1 MGRRIRVS
9 DATTTSTKKRIRDN
23 VATAQKRIFNDVT
36 QTVGRTPIVRLDNR
50 LAVDGTEL
58 LLKLEYYNP
67 TASVKDRLS
76 VGAINFAEKS
86 GKLRPGGTIVA
97 ASSGNLGIGL
107 AAAGASRGYRVVI
120 VIYEDTS
127 YERKVVVQNLGAELV
142 LTPQE
147 DGVRGSVE
155 EAERIASRTPGA
167 FFVNQFII
175 PINREVHRE
184 TTGPEI
190 WEDTAGDVDAV
201 VIGVGSGGTISGVGS
216 FLKEKNPGIKVF
228 AVEPD
233 NSAVLSGE
241 KFNAHKIYGLG
252 PNFKSPNF
260 ADEVVDEI
268 LRVTEDDAAATARQ
282 LARHAG
288 IPAGLSGGA
297 SVAAARHVAE
307 RRDPSIRTIV
317 TLVPDSADRY
327 ISSFLFQDAFDENGV
342 LRAHVGV

>member
-1 MGRRIRVS
+1 M
-9 DATTTSTKKRIRDN
+9 T
-23 VATAQKRIFNDVT
+23 TAQKRIFDDVT
-36 QTVGRTPIVRLDNR
+36 QTVGNTPVVRLKDPFT
-50 LAVDGTEL
+50 VGDTEL
-58 LLKLEYYNP
+58 LVKLEYYNP

-76 VGAINFAEKS
+76 VGAINFAEQS
-86 GKLRPGGTIVA
+86 GQLQRGGTIVA

-142 LTPQE
+142 LTPKE

-155 EAERIASRTPGA
+155 EAERIANQTPGA

-175 PINREVHRE
+175 PINREIHRT

-190 WEDTAGDVDAV
+190 WRDTAGDVDAA

-216 FLKEKNPGIKVF
+216 FLKEVNPRIKIF

-233 NSAVLSGE
+233 NSAVLNGE
-241 KFNAHKIYGLG
+241 QFNPHKIYGLG

-260 ADEVVDEI
+260 ADEVVDEV
-268 LRVTEDDAAATARQ
+268 LRVTELEAAATARD
-282 LARHAG
+282 LARYAG
-288 IPAGLSGGA
+288 IPSGLSGGA
-297 SVAAARHVAE
+297 AVAAARQVAE
-307 RRDPSIRTIV
+307 RRDPSIRSIV
-317 TLVPDSADRY
+317 TLIPDSADRY
-327 ISSFLFQDAFDENGV
+327 ISSYLFQDAFDENGA
-342 LRAHVGV
+342 LRTHVGV

>member
-1 MGRRIRVS
+1 LK
-9 DATTTSTKKRIRDN
+9 DP
-23 VATAQKRIFNDVT
+23 F
-36 QTVGRTPIVRLDNR
+36 TVGD
-50 LAVDGTEL
+50 TEL
-58 LLKLEYYNP
+58 LVKLEYYNP

-76 VGAINFAEKS
+76 VGAINFAEQS
-86 GKLRPGGTIVA
+86 GQLQRGGTIVA

-142 LTPQE
+142 LTPKE

-155 EAERIASRTPGA
+155 EAERIANQTPGA

-175 PINREVHRE
+175 PINREIHRT

-190 WEDTAGDVDAV
+190 WRDTAGDVDAA

-216 FLKEKNPGIKVF
+216 FLKEVNPRIKIF

-233 NSAVLSGE
+233 NSAVLNGE
-241 KFNAHKIYGLG
+241 QFNPHKIYGLG

-260 ADEVVDEI
+260 ADEVVDEV
-268 LRVTEDDAAATARQ
+268 LRVTELEAAATARD
-282 LARHAG
+282 LARYAG
-288 IPAGLSGGA
+288 IPSGLSGGA
-297 SVAAARHVAE
+297 AVAAARQVAE
-307 RRDPSIRTIV
+307 RRDPSIRSIV
-317 TLVPDSADRY
+317 TLIPDSADRY
-327 ISSFLFQDAFDENGV
+327 ISSYLFQDAFDENGA
-342 LRAHVGV
+342 LRTHVGV

>member
-1 MGRRIRVS
+1 MTTGQRRIF
-9 DATTTSTKKRIRDN
+9 D
-23 VATAQKRIFNDVT
+23 DVT
-36 QTVGRTPIVRLDNR
+36 HTVGNTPLVRLNNQ
-50 LAVDGTEL
+50 LAVPGTEL
-58 LLKLEYYNP
+58 LVKLEYYNP

-76 VGAINFAEKS
+76 VGAINFAERS
-86 GKLRPGGTIVA
+86 GQLRPGGTIVA

-107 AAAGASRGYRVVI
+107 AAAGAARGYRVVI

-127 YERKVVVQNLGAELV
+127 YERKVIVQNLGAELV
-142 LTPQE
+142 LTPKE

-155 EAERIASRTPGA
+155 EAERIANTTPGA

-175 PINREVHRE
+175 PINREIHRQ

-190 WEDTAGDVDAV
+190 WNDTAGDIDAV
-201 VIGVGSGGTISGVGS
+201 IIGVGSGGTISGVGS
-216 FLKEKNPGIKVF
+216 YLKEKNPGIKIF

-241 KFNAHKIYGLG
+241 TFNPHKIYGLG

-268 LRVTEDDAAATARQ
+268 LRVTEQESAVTARE
-282 LARHAG
+282 LARFAG

-297 SVAAARHVAE
+297 AVAAARQVAE
-307 RRDPSIRTIV
+307 RADPSIRTIV

-327 ISSFLFQDAFDENGV
+327 ISSFLFQDAFDENG
-342 LRAHVGV
+342 AHREHVSV

>member
-1 MGRRIRVS
+1 MAIG
-9 DATTTSTKKRIRDN
+9 
-23 VATAQKRIFNDVT
+23 QKRIFDDVT
-36 QTVGRTPIVRLDNR
+36 QTVGNTPIVRLNDRFGVN
-50 LAVDGTEL
+50 GTEL

-86 GKLRPGGTIVA
+86 GLLQPGGTIVA

-107 AAAGASRGYRVVI
+107 AAAGAGRGYRVVI

-127 YERKVVVQNLGAELV
+127 YERKVVVQNLGAELE
-142 LTPQE
+142 LTPKE

-155 EAERIASRTPGA
+155 EAERIANSTPGA

-175 PINREVHRE
+175 PINREVHRQ

-190 WEDTAGDVDAV
+190 WADTAGDVDAV

-241 KFNAHKIYGLG
+241 KFSPHKIYGLG

-268 LRVTEDDAAATARQ
+268 LRVTEDDAAAMARE

-297 SVAAARHVAE
+297 SVAAARQVAE
-307 RRDPSIRTIV
+307 RRDPSIRRIV

-327 ISSFLFQDAFDENGV
+327 ISSFLFQEAFDENGV

>member
-1 MGRRIRVS
+1 VVIS
-9 DATTTSTKKRIRDN
+9 
-23 VATAQKRIFNDVT
+23 QKRIFDDVT
-36 QTVGRTPIVRLDNR
+36 QTVGNTPIVRLNNQ
-50 LAVDGTEL
+50 LAVDGTDL

-76 VGAINFAEKS
+76 VGAINFAEQS

-127 YERKVVVQNLGAELV
+127 YERKVVIQNLGAELV
-142 LTPQE
+142 LTPKE

-155 EAERIASRTPGA
+155 EAERITNNTPGA
-167 FFVNQFII
+167 FFVNQFVI
-175 PINREVHRE
+175 PINREVHRA

-216 FLKEKNPGIKVF
+216 FLKEKNPNIKII

-241 KFNAHKIYGLG
+241 EFNPHKIYGLG

-268 LRVTEDDAAATARQ
+268 LRVTETESAVTARK
-282 LARHAG
+282 LARYAG

-297 SVAAARHVAE
+297 AVAAARQVAE

-327 ISSFLFQDAFDENGV
+327 ISSYLFQDAFDENGT
-342 LRAHVGV
+342 LRSHV

>member
-1 MGRRIRVS
+1 V
-9 DATTTSTKKRIRDN
+9 T
-23 VATAQKRIFNDVT
+23 TAQKRIFDDVT
-36 QTVGRTPIVRLDNR
+36 QTVGNTPVVRLKDPFT
-50 LAVDGTEL
+50 VGDTEL

-76 VGAINFAEKS
+76 VGAINFAEQS
-86 GKLRPGGTIVA
+86 GQLQPGGTIVA

-142 LTPQE
+142 LTPKE

-155 EAERIASRTPGA
+155 EAERIANETPGA
-167 FFVNQFII
+167 FYVNQFII
-175 PINREVHRE
+175 PINREIHRT

-190 WEDTAGDVDAV
+190 WRDTAGDVDAA
-201 VIGVGSGGTISGVGS
+201 VIGVGSGGTISGIGS
-216 FLKEKNPGIKVF
+216 FLKEKNPRIKIF

-241 KFNAHKIYGLG
+241 QFNPHKIYGLG

-260 ADEVVDEI
+260 ADEVVDEV
-268 LRVTEDDAAATARQ
+268 LRVTELEAAATARD
-282 LARHAG
+282 LAKYAG
-288 IPAGLSGGA
+288 IPSGLSGGA
-297 SVAAARHVAE
+297 AVTAARQVAE
-307 RRDPSIRTIV
+307 RRDPSLRTIV
-317 TLVPDSADRY
+317 TLIPDSADRY
-327 ISSFLFQDAFDENGV
+327 ISSYLFQDAFDENGA
-342 LRAHVGV
+342 LRTHVGV

>member
-1 MGRRIRVS
+1 M
-9 DATTTSTKKRIRDN
+9 ATG
-23 VATAQKRIFNDVT
+23 QKRIFNDVT
-36 QTVGRTPIVRLDNR
+36 ETVGNTPVVRLNER
-50 LAVDGTEL
+50 FAVANTEL

-76 VGAINFAEKS
+76 VGAINFAEQS
-86 GKLRPGGTIVA
+86 GQLPPGGTIVA

-127 YERKVVVQNLGAELV
+127 YERKVVIQNLGAELV
-142 LTPQE
+142 LTPKE

-155 EAERIASRTPGA
+155 EAERIAEQTPGA

-175 PINREVHRE
+175 PINREIHRQ

-190 WEDTAGDVDAV
+190 WADTAGDVDAV
-201 VIGVGSGGTISGVGS
+201 VIGVGSGGTISGIGS
-216 FLKEKNPGIKVF
+216 FLKEKNPGIRIF

-241 KFNAHKIYGLG
+241 EFNPHKIYGLG

-260 ADEVVDEI
+260 ADEVVDEV
-268 LRVTEDDAAATARQ
+268 LRVTEDDAAATARE
-282 LARHAG
+282 LARYAG

-297 SVAAARHVAE
+297 AVAAARQVAE
-307 RRDPSIRTIV
+307 RRDPTIRTIL

-327 ISSFLFQDAFDENGV
+327 ISSYLFQDTFDENGAF
-342 LRAHVGV
+342 RTHVSV

>member
-1 MGRRIRVS
+1 VNFVPRFLPLPRSPVHLHG
-9 DATTTSTKKRIRDN
+9 TTHPRQRCDHHFDEKRIRDN

-36 QTVGRTPIVRLDNR
+36 QTVGSTPIVRLNNR
-50 LAVDGTEL
+50 LAVDGTDL

-142 LTPQE
+142 LTPKE

-155 EAERIASRTPGA
+155 EAERIASNTPGA

-216 FLKEKNPGIKVF
+216 FLKGKNPDIKVF

-241 KFNAHKIYGLG
+241 KFSPHRIYGLG

-268 LRVTEDDAAATARQ
+268 LRVTEDDA
-282 LARHAG
+282 
-288 IPAGLSGGA
+288 
-297 SVAAARHVAE
+297 E
-307 RRDPSIRTIV
+307 RREPSIRTIV

>member
-1 MGRRIRVS
+1 
-9 DATTTSTKKRIRDN
+9 
-23 VATAQKRIFNDVT
+23 VATGQKRIFDDVT
-36 QTVGRTPIVRLDNR
+36 QTVGKTPLVRLNNHF
-50 LAVDGTEL
+50 AVENTEL
-58 LLKLEYYNP
+58 LVKLEYYNP

-76 VGAINFAEKS
+76 VGAINFAEKN

-127 YERKVVVQNLGAELV
+127 YERKVVIQNLGAELV
-142 LTPQE
+142 LTPKE

-155 EAERIASRTPGA
+155 EAERIADQTPGA

-175 PINREVHRE
+175 PINREIHRE

-190 WEDTAGDVDAV
+190 WEDTAGHVDAA
-201 VIGVGSGGTISGVGS
+201 VIGVGSGGTISGVGA
-216 FLKEKNPGIKVF
+216 FLKEKNPRIKIF

-241 KFNAHKIYGLG
+241 EFNPHKIYGLG

-260 ADEVVDEI
+260 ADEVVDGV
-268 LRVTEDDAAATARQ
+268 LRVTENEAAATARD
-282 LARHAG
+282 LAKHAG

-297 SVAAARHVAE
+297 AVAAARQVAE
-307 RRDPSIRTIV
+307 RRDSSIRTIV
-317 TLVPDSADRY
+317 TLIPDSADRY
-327 ISSFLFQDAFDENGV
+327 ISSYLFQEAFDENGV
-342 LRAHVGV
+342 LRTHVRI

>member
-1 MGRRIRVS
+1 MS
-9 DATTTSTKKRIRDN
+9 S
-23 VATAQKRIFNDVT
+23 AQKRIFNDVT
-36 QTVGRTPIVRLDNR
+36 ETVGRTPLVRLNGH
-50 LAVDGTEL
+50 LAVENSEL
-58 LLKLEYYNP
+58 LLKLEFFNP

-76 VGAINFAEKS
+76 VGAIDFAERS

-97 ASSGNLGIGL
+97 ASSGNLGIGI

-142 LTPQE
+142 LTPKE

-155 EAERIASRTPGA
+155 EAERIADETPGA

-175 PINREVHRE
+175 PINREIHRL

-190 WEDTAGDVDAV
+190 WEDTGGEVDAA
-201 VIGVGSGGTISGVGS
+201 VIGVGSGGTISGIGS
-216 FLKEKNPGIKVF
+216 FLKEKNPGIKIF

-241 KFNAHKIYGLG
+241 EFNPHRIYGLG
-252 PNFKSPNF
+252 PNFRSPNF
-260 ADEVVDEI
+260 AQEVVDEV
-268 LRVTEDDAAATARQ
+268 LRVTENEAAATARD
-282 LARHAG
+282 LARYAG
-288 IPAGLSGGA
+288 IPSGLSGGA
-297 SVAAARHVAE
+297 AVAAAKQVAE

-317 TLVPDSADRY
+317 TLVPDAADRY
-327 ISSFLFQDAFDENGV
+327 ISSYLFQETFDENGAF
-342 LRAHVGV
+342 RTHVGV

>member
-1 MGRRIRVS
+1 M
-9 DATTTSTKKRIRDN
+9 TTD
-23 VATAQKRIFNDVT
+23 QKRIFDDVT
-36 QTVGRTPIVRLDNR
+36 QTVGGTPLVRLNDHF
-50 LAVDGTEL
+50 ATEGVEL
-58 LLKLEYYNP
+58 LAKLEYFNP
-67 TASVKDRLS
+67 TTSVKDRLS
-76 VGAINFAEKS
+76 VGAIDFAEKT
-86 GKLRPGGTIVA
+86 GKLQPGGTIVA

-107 AAAGASRGYRVVI
+107 AAAGAARGYRVVI

-127 YERKVVVQNLGAELV
+127 YERKVVIQNLGAELV
-142 LTPQE
+142 LTPKE

-155 EAERIASRTPGA
+155 EAERIANSTPGA
-167 FFVNQFII
+167 FFVHQFII
-175 PINREVHRE
+175 PINREIHRQ

-190 WEDTAGDVDAV
+190 WRDTAGDVDAV
-201 VIGVGSGGTISGVGS
+201 VVGVGSGGTISGVGS
-216 FLKEKNPGIKVF
+216 FLKEQNPGIKIF

-241 KFNAHKIYGLG
+241 EFNPHKIYGLG

-268 LRVTEDDAAATARQ
+268 LRVTEYDAAATARE

-297 SVAAARHVAE
+297 AVAAARQVAE
-307 RRDPSIRTIV
+307 RADPSIRTIV

-327 ISSFLFQDAFDENGV
+327 ISSYLFQDAFDENGV
-342 LRAHVGV
+342 LREHVSV

>member
-1 MGRRIRVS
+1 M
-9 DATTTSTKKRIRDN
+9 ATG
-23 VATAQKRIFNDVT
+23 QKRIFNDVT
-36 QTVGRTPIVRLDNR
+36 ETVGNTPVVRLNER
-50 LAVDGTEL
+50 FAVANTEL

-76 VGAINFAEKS
+76 VGAINFAEQS
-86 GKLRPGGTIVA
+86 GQLPPGGTIVA

-127 YERKVVVQNLGAELV
+127 YERKVVIQNLGAELV
-142 LTPQE
+142 LTPKE

-155 EAERIASRTPGA
+155 EAERIAEQTPGA

-175 PINREVHRE
+175 PINREIHRQ

-190 WEDTAGDVDAV
+190 WADTAGDVDAV
-201 VIGVGSGGTISGVGS
+201 VIGVGSGGTISGIGS
-216 FLKEKNPGIKVF
+216 FLKEKNPGIRIF

-241 KFNAHKIYGLG
+241 KFNPHKIYGLG

-260 ADEVVDEI
+260 ADEVVDEV
-268 LRVTEDDAAATARQ
+268 LRVTEDDAAATARE
-282 LARHAG
+282 LARYAG

-297 SVAAARHVAE
+297 AVAAARQVAE
-307 RRDPSIRTIV
+307 RRDPTIRTIL

-327 ISSFLFQDAFDENGV
+327 ISSYLFQDTFDENGAF
-342 LRAHVGV
+342 RTHVSV

>member
-1 MGRRIRVS
+1 M
-9 DATTTSTKKRIRDN
+9 ATR
-23 VATAQKRIFNDVT
+23 QKRIFDDVT
-36 QTVGRTPIVRLDNR
+36 RTVGNTPLVRLAND
-50 LAVDGTEL
+50 LAVDDIEL
-58 LLKLEYYNP
+58 LVKLEYYNP

-76 VGAINFAEKS
+76 VGAIDFAEKS
-86 GKLRPGGTIVA
+86 GQLQPGGTIVA

-107 AAAGASRGYRVVI
+107 AAAGAARGYRVVI

-142 LTPQE
+142 LTPKE

-155 EAERIASRTPGA
+155 EAERIADSTPGA

-175 PINREVHRE
+175 PINREIHRR

-190 WEDTAGDVDAV
+190 WRDTDGDVDAV
-201 VIGVGSGGTISGVGS
+201 VIGVGSGGTISGVGA
-216 FLKEKNPGIKVF
+216 FLKEKNPGIKIF

-241 KFNAHKIYGLG
+241 EFNPHKIYGLG

-260 ADEVVDEI
+260 ADDVVDEI
-268 LRVTEDDAAATARQ
+268 LRVTEHDAADTARE
-282 LARHAG
+282 LARQAG

-297 SVAAARHVAE
+297 AVAAARQVAG

-317 TLVPDSADRY
+317 TIVPDSADRY
-327 ISSFLFQDAFDENGV
+327 ISSFLFQDAFDVNGV
-342 LRAHVGV
+342 HREHVGV

>member
-1 MGRRIRVS
+1 V
-9 DATTTSTKKRIRDN
+9 TTG
-23 VATAQKRIFNDVT
+23 QKRIFDDVT
-36 QTVGRTPIVRLDNR
+36 QTVGNTPIVRLDGHF
-50 LAVDGTEL
+50 AVENMEL
-58 LLKLEYYNP
+58 LVKLEYYNP

-76 VGAINFAEKS
+76 VGAIDFAEQS
-86 GKLRPGGTIVA
+86 GQLRPGGTIVA

-142 LTPQE
+142 LTPKE

-155 EAERIASRTPGA
+155 EAERIANQTPNA

-175 PINREVHRE
+175 PINREIHRT

-190 WEDTAGDVDAV
+190 WRDTAGDIDAA
-201 VIGVGSGGTISGVGS
+201 VIGVGSGGTISGIGS
-216 FLKEKNPGIKVF
+216 FLKEQNPQIKIF

-241 KFNAHKIYGLG
+241 QFNPHKIYGLG

-260 ADEVVDEI
+260 ADEVVDEV
-268 LRVTEDDAAATARQ
+268 LRVTEHDAAETARD

-297 SVAAARHVAE
+297 AVAAARQVAE

-317 TLVPDSADRY
+317 TLIPDSADRY
-327 ISSFLFQDAFDENGV
+327 ISSYLFQDAFDENGV
-342 LRAHVGV
+342 LRTHVGV

>member
-1 MGRRIRVS
+1 
-9 DATTTSTKKRIRDN
+9 
-23 VATAQKRIFNDVT
+23 VATRQKRIFNDVT
-36 QTVGRTPIVRLDNR
+36 QTVGNTPVVRLNGQF
-50 LAVDGTEL
+50 AMENTEL

-76 VGAINFAEKS
+76 VGAINFAENS
-86 GKLRPGGTIVA
+86 GQLQPGGTIVA

-127 YERKVVVQNLGAELV
+127 YERKVVIQNLGAELV
-142 LTPQE
+142 LTPKE

-155 EAERIASRTPGA
+155 EAERIARTTPGA

-175 PINREVHRE
+175 PINREIHRE

-190 WEDTAGDVDAV
+190 WRDTAGEVDAA
-201 VIGVGSGGTISGVGS
+201 VIGVGSGGTISGIGT
-216 FLKEKNPGIKVF
+216 FLKEQNPDIKIF

-241 KFNAHKIYGLG
+241 EFNPHKIYGLG

-260 ADEVVDEI
+260 ADEVVDEV
-268 LRVTEDDAAATARQ
+268 LRVTEDEAAAVARD
-282 LARHAG
+282 LAKHAG

-297 SVAAARHVAE
+297 AVAAAQQVAK
-307 RRDPSIRTIV
+307 RQDPTIRTIV
-317 TLVPDSADRY
+317 TLIPDSADRY
-327 ISSFLFQDAFDENGV
+327 ISSYLFQDAFDENGA
-342 LRAHVGV
+342 LRTDV

>member
-1 MGRRIRVS
+1 V
-9 DATTTSTKKRIRDN
+9 TTGH
-23 VATAQKRIFNDVT
+23 KRIFDDVT
-36 QTVGRTPIVRLDNR
+36 QTVGNTPIVRLDGHFAAENM
-50 LAVDGTEL
+50 EL
-58 LLKLEYYNP
+58 LVKLEYYNP

-76 VGAINFAEKS
+76 VGAIDFAEQS
-86 GKLRPGGTIVA
+86 GQLRPGGTIVA

-142 LTPQE
+142 LTPKE

-155 EAERIASRTPGA
+155 EAERIANQTPNA

-175 PINREVHRE
+175 PINREIHRT

-190 WEDTAGDVDAV
+190 WRDTAGDIDAA
-201 VIGVGSGGTISGVGS
+201 VIGVGSGGTISGIGS
-216 FLKEKNPGIKVF
+216 FLKEQNPQIKIF

-241 KFNAHKIYGLG
+241 QFNPHKIYGLG

-260 ADEVVDEI
+260 ADEVVDEV
-268 LRVTEDDAAATARQ
+268 LRVTEHDAAETARD

-297 SVAAARHVAE
+297 AVAAARQVAE

-317 TLVPDSADRY
+317 TLIPDSADRY
-327 ISSFLFQDAFDENGV
+327 ISSYLFQDAFDENGV
-342 LRAHVGV
+342 LRTHVGV

>member
-1 MGRRIRVS
+1 M
-9 DATTTSTKKRIRDN
+9 ATG
-23 VATAQKRIFNDVT
+23 QKRIFDDVT
-36 QTVGRTPIVRLDNR
+36 QTVGNTPLVRLNNR
-50 LAVDGTEL
+50 LVVDDTEL

-86 GKLRPGGTIVA
+86 GTTATRRHDCRCEQRKPRDRA
-97 ASSGNLGIGL
+97 RRRRCR
-107 AAAGASRGYRVVI
+107 RGYRVVI

-127 YERKVVVQNLGAELV
+127 YERKVVIQNLGAELV
-142 LTPQE
+142 LTPKE

-155 EAERIASRTPGA
+155 EAERIASNTPGA

-175 PINREVHRE
+175 PINREIHRE

-190 WEDTAGDVDAV
+190 WKDTAGDVDAV

-241 KFNAHKIYGLG
+241 KFSPHKIYGLG

-268 LRVTEDDAAATARQ
+268 LRVTEDDAAATARE
-282 LARHAG
+282 LARYAG

-297 SVAAARHVAE
+297 AVAAARQVAE

>member
-1 MGRRIRVS
+1 M
-9 DATTTSTKKRIRDN
+9 RDN
-23 VATAQKRIFNDVT
+23 VATGQKRIFDDVT
-36 QTVGRTPIVRLDNR
+36 QTVGNTPLVRLNNY
-50 LAVDGTEL
+50 LAAADTEL

-86 GKLRPGGTIVA
+86 GQLRPGGTIVA

-107 AAAGASRGYRVVI
+107 AAAGAARGYRVVI

-127 YERKVVVQNLGAELV
+127 YERKVVIQNLGAELV
-142 LTPQE
+142 LTPKE

-155 EAERIASRTPGA
+155 EAERIANNTPGA
-167 FFVNQFII
+167 FFVHQFII
-175 PINREVHRE
+175 PINREIHRQ

-190 WEDTAGDVDAV
+190 WRDTAGDVDAV

-216 FLKEKNPGIKVF
+216 FLKEQNPGIKIF

-233 NSAVLSGE
+233 NSAVLNGE
-241 KFNAHKIYGLG
+241 EFNPHKIYGLG

-268 LRVTEDDAAATARQ
+268 LRVTEHDAAATARE
-282 LARHAG
+282 LASRAG

-297 SVAAARHVAE
+297 AVAAARQVAE

-342 LRAHVGV
+342 LREHVAV

>member
-1 MGRRIRVS
+1 MRC
-9 DATTTSTKKRIRDN
+9 TTTKNKQIREN
-23 VATAQKRIFNDVT
+23 VATGQKRIFDNIT
-36 QTVGRTPIVRLDNR
+36 QTVGRTPLVRLGDR
-50 LAVDGTEL
+50 FSADGVDLLA
-58 LLKLEYYNP
+58 KLEYFNP
-67 TASVKDRLS
+67 TTSVKDRLS
-76 VGAINFAEKS
+76 IGAIDFAERS
-86 GKLRPGGTIVA
+86 GQLRPGGTIVA
-97 ASSGNLGIGL
+97 ATSGNLGIGI
-107 AAAGASRGYRVVI
+107 ASAGAARGYRVVI

-127 YERKVVVQNLGAELV
+127 YERKVYVQNLGAELV
-142 LTPQE
+142 LTPKE
-147 DGVRGSVE
+147 LGVRGSVE
-155 EAERIASRTPGA
+155 EAQRIADTTPGA
-167 FFVNQFII
+167 FFVNQFVI
-175 PINREVHRE
+175 PVNREIHRI

-201 VIGVGSGGTISGVGS
+201 VVGVGSGGTISGVGT
-216 FLKEKNPGIKVF
+216 FLKAQNPGIKIF

-241 KFNAHKIYGLG
+241 EFNPHKIYGLG

-260 ADEVVDEI
+260 ADEVVDGI
-268 LRVTEDDAAATARQ
+268 LRVTEHDAAATARE
-282 LARHAG
+282 LARYAG

-297 SVAAARHVAE
+297 AVSAARQVAQ

>member
-1 MGRRIRVS
+1 MTLATGR
-9 DATTTSTKKRIRDN
+9 KRILD
-23 VATAQKRIFNDVT
+23 DVT
-36 QTVGRTPIVRLDNR
+36 QTVGNTPLVRLNHHFT
-50 LAVDGTEL
+50 LENTEL
-58 LLKLEYYNP
+58 LVKLEFLNP

-76 VGAINFAEKS
+76 IGAIDFAEKNGQLS
-86 GKLRPGGTIVA
+86 PGGTIVA

-127 YERKVVVQNLGAELV
+127 YERKVYIQNLGAELV
-142 LTPQE
+142 LTPKA

-155 EAERIASRTPGA
+155 EAERIAARTPGA

-175 PINREVHRE
+175 PINREIHRQ

-190 WEDTAGDVDAV
+190 WEDTAGEIDAA
-201 VIGVGSGGTISGVGS
+201 ILGVGSGGTISGVGT
-216 FLKEKNPGIKVF
+216 FLKEKNPGIKIF

-241 KFNAHKIYGLG
+241 EFSPHTIYGLG

-268 LRVTEDDAAATARQ
+268 LRVTEKDAAATARD
-282 LARHAG
+282 LARYAG
-288 IPAGLSGGA
+288 IPAGVSGGA
-297 SVAAARHVAE
+297 AVAAARQVAE
-307 RRDPSIRTIV
+307 RRDLSLRTIV
-317 TLVPDSADRY
+317 ALIPDSADRY
-327 ISSFLFQDAFDENGV
+327 ISSYLFQEAFDENGV
-342 LRAHVGV
+342 RRTDV

>member
-1 MGRRIRVS
+1 MNTKVTTGLKRVF
-9 DATTTSTKKRIRDN
+9 D
-23 VATAQKRIFNDVT
+23 DVT
-36 QTVGRTPIVRLDNR
+36 QTVGKTPVVRLNKYFT
-50 LAVDGTEL
+50 VENTEL
-58 LLKLEYYNP
+58 LVKLEYYNP

-76 VGAINFAEKS
+76 VGAIDFAEKT
-86 GKLRPGGTIVA
+86 GQLQPGGTIVA

-142 LTPQE
+142 LTPKE

-155 EAERIASRTPGA
+155 EAERIADRTPGA

-175 PINREVHRE
+175 PINREIHRT

-190 WEDTAGDVDAV
+190 WEDTAGEIDAV
-201 VIGVGSGGTISGVGS
+201 VIGVGSGGTISGIGS
-216 FLKEKNPGIKVF
+216 FLKGQNPDIKVF

-241 KFNAHKIYGLG
+241 EFNPHKIYGLG

-260 ADEVVDEI
+260 ATEVVDEV
-268 LRVTEDDAAATARQ
+268 LRVTENDAADTARA
-282 LARHAG
+282 LAKHAG

-297 SVAAARHVAE
+297 AVSAARQVAE
-307 RRDPSIRTIV
+307 RGDPSIRTIV
-317 TLVPDSADRY
+317 TLIPDSADRY
-327 ISSFLFQDAFDENGV
+327 ISSYLFQDTFDETGAF
-342 LRAHVGV
+342 RTHV

>member
-1 MGRRIRVS
+1 M
-9 DATTTSTKKRIRDN
+9 T
-23 VATAQKRIFNDVT
+23 TAQKRIFDDVT
-36 QTVGRTPIVRLDNR
+36 QTVGNTPVVRLKDPFT
-50 LAVDGTEL
+50 VGDTEL
-58 LLKLEYYNP
+58 LVKLEYYNP

-76 VGAINFAEKS
+76 VGAINFAEQS
-86 GKLRPGGTIVA
+86 GQLQRGGTIVA

-142 LTPQE
+142 LTPKE

-155 EAERIASRTPGA
+155 EAERIANQTPGA

-175 PINREVHRE
+175 PINREIHRT

-190 WEDTAGDVDAV
+190 WRDTAGDVDAA

-216 FLKEKNPGIKVF
+216 FLKEVNPRIKIF

-233 NSAVLSGE
+233 NSAVLNGE
-241 KFNAHKIYGLG
+241 QFNPHKIYGLG

-260 ADEVVDEI
+260 ADEVVDEV
-268 LRVTEDDAAATARQ
+268 LRATELEAAATARD
-282 LARHAG
+282 LARYAG
-288 IPAGLSGGA
+288 IPSGLSGGA
-297 SVAAARHVAE
+297 AVAAARQVAE
-307 RRDPSIRTIV
+307 RRDPSIRSIV
-317 TLVPDSADRY
+317 TLIPDSADRY
-327 ISSFLFQDAFDENGV
+327 ISSYLFQDAFDENGA
-342 LRAHVGV
+342 LRTHVGV

>member
-1 MGRRIRVS
+1 
-9 DATTTSTKKRIRDN
+9 
-23 VATAQKRIFNDVT
+23 VAIGLKRIFDDVT
-36 QTVGRTPIVRLDNR
+36 QTVGNTPLVRLNDHF
-50 LAVDGTEL
+50 AVENTEL
-58 LLKLEYYNP
+58 LVKLEYYNP

-76 VGAINFAEKS
+76 VGAINFAEKT

-127 YERKVVVQNLGAELV
+127 YERKVVIQNLGAELV
-142 LTPQE
+142 LTPKE

-155 EAERIASRTPGA
+155 EAERIADRTPGA

-175 PINREVHRE
+175 PINREIHRE

-190 WEDTAGDVDAV
+190 WADTAGHVDAV
-201 VIGVGSGGTISGVGS
+201 VIGVGSGGTISGVGA
-216 FLKEKNPGIKVF
+216 FLKEKNPRVKIF

-233 NSAVLSGE
+233 NSAVLSGDE
-241 KFNAHKIYGLG
+241 FNPHKIYGLG

-260 ADEVVDEI
+260 ADEVVDGV
-268 LRVTEDDAAATARQ
+268 LRVTENEAAATARD
-282 LARHAG
+282 LAKHAG

-297 SVAAARHVAE
+297 AVAAARQVAE
-307 RRDPSIRTIV
+307 RRDSSIRTIV
-317 TLVPDSADRY
+317 TLIPDSADRY
-327 ISSFLFQDAFDENGV
+327 ISSYLFQEAFDENGV
-342 LRAHVGV
+342 LRTHVRI